1 MDAEFHP
8 PEWAIDSNIYEVN
21 LRQYTEEGSF
31 RAFAQHLPRLRDM
44 GVEILW
50 FMPVTP
56 ISTLG
61 RLGKLGSYYACSDYI
76 STNPEF
82 GTLEEFQKLVT
93 EAQQLGFKILI
104 DWVANHTG
112 RDHVWTTEHPDY
124 YKKNTEGEFFDAHGW
139 ADVIDLNYDSSALQ
153 TDMINAM
160 RFWVE
165 NCHIDGF
172 RCDMAMLVPLEFWK
186 KARRE
191 LDQIKPLFWLAECEE
206 IIYHEVFDISY
217 TWKLLHSMEDYWK
230 KATDM
235 QGILRVLYD
244 YAHQFPPKALR
255 AYFTSNHDE
264 NSHNGTEYERL
275 GNATLSF
282 AVFCCLYDGLPLIYS
297 GQELPNKKR
306 LLFFEKDEIDWEQPC
321 LLHDFYKT
329 LLHLRKS
336 NGALQSRGLET
347 RAMKLSNTSEA
358 TVLSFLRRRQRE
370 EVLVLLNLS
379 PESQPVIITGQT
391 LAGSYKDAFDSS
403 KPDFISGQPLLL
415 KAWDYRVYV
424 K

>member
-1 MDAEFHP
+1 MDSEFHP
-8 PEWAIDSNIYEVN
+8 PEWAVDSNIYEVN
-21 LRQYTEEGSF
+21 LRQYTAEGSF
-31 RAFAQHLPRLRDM
+31 QAFAKHLPRLRDM

-56 ISTLG
+56 ISLLG
-61 RLGKLGSYYACSDYI
+61 RLGTLGSYYACSDYLT
-76 STNPEF
+76 TNPEF
-82 GTLEEFQKLVT
+82 GTIEDFQKLIV
-93 EAQQLGFKILI
+93 EAHQLGLKILI

-112 RDHVWTTEHPDY
+112 RDHVWTTKHPEY
-124 YKKNTEGEFFDAHGW
+124 YKKNAEGQFFDANGW
-139 ADVIDLNYDSSALQ
+139 ADVIDLDYDSPALQ
-153 TDMINAM
+153 TEMINCM

-186 KARRE
+186 KARTE
-191 LDQIKPLFWLAECEE
+191 LDQIRSLFWLAECEE
-206 IIYHEVFDISY
+206 IVYHEVFDITY

-230 KATDM
+230 KTSDM
-235 QGILRVLYD
+235 QALFRVLYY

-275 GNATLSF
+275 GNATLPF

-306 LLFFEKDEIDWEQPC
+306 LLFFDKDEMDWNQPC

-329 LLHLRKS
+329 LLQLRKS
-336 NGALQSRGLET
+336 KGALKSRGLET

-358 TVLSFLRRRQRE
+358 TVLSFLRRYQRE

-391 LAGSYKDAFDSS
+391 LAGSYKDAFDST

-415 KAWDYRVYV
+415 KAWDYRVYM